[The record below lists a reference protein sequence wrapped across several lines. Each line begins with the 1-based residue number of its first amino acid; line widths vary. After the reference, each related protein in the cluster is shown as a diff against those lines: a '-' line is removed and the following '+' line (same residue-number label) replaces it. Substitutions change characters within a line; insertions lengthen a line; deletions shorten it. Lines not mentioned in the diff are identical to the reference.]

1 MKKNNKNHILWT
13 FISLLLAL
21 MSIWAV
27 LGQSKEMSF
36 ADLAAA
42 LFSCR
47 PGWLLLAFVCM
58 FGYIAFEGLI
68 IWYLLRYCGFERT
81 VGQGILYAAAD
92 IYCAAIT
99 PSATGGQPVC
109 AWFMLRDKIPMGF
122 ITAILALYLI
132 AHTFSTLII
141 GFATAFLSPG
151 TFSALSIMAKL
162 LVILG
167 YCTVTGLAVL
177 FIFLLKKTDMIHR
190 AGDRII
196 DWLTRKGLVKKNRY
210 WKDKFA
216 GMLSDY
222 SSCLGVLKDEKQKV
236 VLTLMGLAL
245 LQRLSQTVVPSLVY
259 LAKGGTI
266 RYAGTVF
273 ASQIYSAIGSMCM
286 PIPGGMGVADYLLFN
301 GLNTFLDKEA
311 ALELELLS
319 RSCSFYLCVFLSLMI
334 VLAGY
339 VKRHRQYSNVG
350 LRKK

>member
-1 MKKNNKNHILWT
+1 MKNNNHKHIMWT

-21 MSIWAV
+21 MSIAAV
-27 LGQSKEMSF
+27 LSQSKEMSF
-36 ADLAAA
+36 SDLAAA

-47 PGWLLLAFVCM
+47 PGWLCLAFLCM

-68 IWYLLRYCGFERT
+68 IWYLLRYCGFQRT

-141 GFATAFLSPG
+141 GFLTGLLAPGAFAGLS
-151 TFSALSIMAKL
+151 LLAKL

-167 YCTVTGLAVL
+167 YLTVTGLAVL
-177 FIFLLKKTDMIHR
+177 FVFLLKKTDMIHR
-190 AGDRII
+190 TGDRII
-196 DWLTRKGLVKKNRY
+196 DWLTRKGWVKRNQY
-210 WKDKFA
+210 WKDRLSKV
-216 GMLSDY
+216 LSDY
-222 SSCLGVLKDEKQKV
+222 SSCLCVLKDNKRRV
-236 VLTLMGLAL
+236 IATLMGLAL
-245 LQRLSQTVVPSLVY
+245 LQRMSQTVVPSLVY
-259 LAKGGTI
+259 LAQGGSASF
-266 RYAGTVF
+266 AGTVF

-286 PIPGGMGVADYLLFN
+286 PIPGGMGIADYLLFD

-311 ALELELLS
+311 ALQLELLS

-350 LRKK
+350 VKR